1 MLQQVIVI
9 RLLRFFD
16 KDEDGKLSGEELR
29 EIMVKIGDHPVS
41 EEEFQD
47 FLTVLF
53 WGTIC
58 RYEKGS
64 KEYLKFLKNVS
75 ILFFILE
82 PF

>member
-1 MLQQVIVI
+1 MFQQVIVI

-16 KDEDGKLSGEELR
+16 KDEDGKLSGNELR

-53 WGTIC
+53 
-58 RYEKGS
+58 
-64 KEYLKFLKNVS
+64 
-75 ILFFILE
+75 
-82 PF
+82 